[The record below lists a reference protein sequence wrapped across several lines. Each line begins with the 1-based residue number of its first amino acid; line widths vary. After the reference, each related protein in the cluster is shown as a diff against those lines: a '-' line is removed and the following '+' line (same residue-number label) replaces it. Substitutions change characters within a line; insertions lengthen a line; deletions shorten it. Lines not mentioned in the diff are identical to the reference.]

1 MSESFKFSR
10 MFPLSQKDIT
20 QEIKKEEKLDIFA
33 GKNINENVMLMNPS
47 TDYTPPELITLL
59 VTDKGIFTPSAVS
72 DELIQM
78 FGK

>member
-1 MSESFKFSR
+1 

>member
-10 MFPLSQKDIT
+10 MFPLSQKDIRK
-20 QEIKKEEKLDIFA
+20 EISNEEEFYSFN
-33 GKNINENVMLMNPS
+33 GKTINENVEIINPL
-47 TDYTPPELITLL
+47 TDYTSPELITLL